1 MNDRLGTAGPVT
13 RRRFAWRP
21 LLWPL
26 LRLMLRPS
34 LLLPLLMIGPGAAA
48 AALAA
53 VPLLEL
59 QQAEFSGDD
68 GATWSR
74 VALPDTWAE
83 RGVDVGSAGRYRIA
97 FELPAQPDEPVAL
110 LLTRLSTH
118 HRVH

>member
-1 MNDRLGTAGPVT
+1 MAAAVVAASAAATVLLSAIEAVTADK
-13 RRRFAWRP
+13 
-21 LLWPL
+21 
-26 LRLMLRPS
+26 S
-34 LLLPLLMIGPGAAA
+34 LLLPLLLIGPGAAA
-48 AALAA
+48 APLAA

-74 VALPDTWAE
+74 VALPDTWAQ

>member
-13 RRRFAWRP
+13 RRRFAWR
-21 LLWPL
+21 LL
-26 LRLMLRPS
+26 LRLPL
-34 LLLPLLMIGPGAAA
+34 LLLPLLLIGPGAAA
-48 AALAA
+48 APLAA

-74 VALPDTWAE
+74 VALPDTWAQ